1 MYYQNYEEYMK
12 TVLGYPI
19 DTPSTYSGY
28 NPSNYL
34 QFNNS
39 NLATRD
45 MQIESSYMKINNKE
59 NDFLDLYPDIYKI
72 VNPMVC
78 KICENNRKPVTRE
91 LVQKMTDEI
100 YNNLEET
107 ETPTVVNINA
117 TLTNT
122 TTINSEKTQNRD
134 YRKTQSIPQNS
145 TQKNSNLNNR
155 EYKEF
160 IGNKENASSK
170 DVRDN
175 KQNGEVRETR
185 QIIQKN
191 NLLRDLIQI
200 LILKRLLEENRHPVN
215 NSPHPTINPRP
226 PRPPIRP
233 REYTD
238 YYKF

>member
-1 MYYQNYEEYMK
+1 MYYQNYEDYMRA
-12 TVLGYPI
+12 VLGYPI
-19 DTPSTYSGY
+19 DASNTYSRY

-34 QFNNS
+34 QFNNM
-39 NLATRD
+39 NLAVQD
-45 MQIESSYMKINNKE
+45 MPRENFYMTINEKE
-59 NDFLDLYPDIYKI
+59 NDFLELYPDIYKI

-78 KICENNRKPVTRE
+78 KICENNRVPVTRE

-107 ETPTVVNINA
+107 ETPTVVNVNA
-117 TLTNT
+117 TLTNN
-122 TTINSEKTQNRD
+122 TTINSEKIQNRD
-134 YRKTQSIPQNS
+134 YRTPQSTPQNS

-155 EYKEF
+155 EYREVRD
-160 IGNKENASSK
+160 NKENLSPK

-175 KQNGEVRETR
+175 RQSGEVRETR
-185 QIIQKN
+185 QITPRN

-200 LILKRLLEENRHPVN
+200 LILKKLLEGNRPPVN
-215 NSPHPTINPRP
+215 NPPRPPITSGP

-233 REYTD
+233 REHTD